1 MTHPNIFVAV
11 NVTEKIMTIIANL
24 VNSESI
30 EMKNKTI

>member
-1 MTHPNIFVAV
+1 MTHFNLFVAV